1 MIRRHSVCLS
11 DIPYDYDYD
20 YDYDFDYSSYES
32 PDDDDA
38 NADPNDTITVYTLR
52 RASSPV
58 MTSSYNA
65 GKAVNM
71 DMSMTTP
78 APRMSSTATTI
89 LAGDAHGNG
98 YGYGYGHGLPGASK
112 KPKKK
117 KPKKN
122 KRSKTKDKKE
132 DNSPEGVHSAVT
144 VADIAES
151 STTTTTVGDNGGQG
165 QPISAPLIVN
175 GANWNWKQKQMSEVR
190 PPSARTFTF
199 IHFLHR
205 IQANSPSRLATTSMM
220 QTTVCS
226 ASSARTIPRCT

>member
-20 YDYDFDYSSYES
+20 YSSYES
-32 PDDDDA
+32 PDDDA
-38 NADPNDTITVYTLR
+38 NADPNDTITFYTLR

-65 GKAVNM
+65 GRAV
-71 DMSMTTP
+71 DMTTP
-78 APRMSSTATTI
+78 APRMSSTAATI
-89 LAGDAHGNG
+89 LAGDAHEHD
-98 YGYGYGHGLPGASK
+98 YGYGHGLPRAGK

-132 DNSPEGVHSAVT
+132 DNSPESVHSAVT
-144 VADIAES
+144 VTDIAES
-151 STTTTTVGDNGGQG
+151 STTTTTVGDNSSQGQGQG
-165 QPISAPLIVN
+165 QPISAAPLIVN

-190 PPSARTFTF
+190 PPSSRTFTF